1 MRRPRIPC
9 RNVALR
15 VLLERVDTRTDSGV
29 FAQLYGTVELLEPDE
44 RARVKAT
51 VINKFRGDVSI
62 LQSGLD
68 MLYDLVKIPCA
79 GVMPY
84 VRVDIDDEDSLS
96 ERLTSGERRDID
108 IAACRCLESAAA
120 CRCSAGRYPT
130 RTRPRAA
137 AIIRALCAR
146 RGISFDEGAVFDVHA
161 YRESQYDKLAD
172 SVRGA
177 LDAVCAA
184 DRRGM
189 RAR

>member
-1 MRRPRIPC
+1 M
-9 RNVALR
+9 
-15 VLLERVDTRTDSGV
+15 ERVDTRTDSGV

-79 GVMPY
+79 GVVPY
-84 VRVDIDDEDSLS
+84 VRVDIDDKDSLS

-120 CRCSAGRYPT
+120 CRCSEGRYPT

-137 AIIRALCAR
+137 AMIRALCAR

-184 DRRGM
+184 DRRGI
-189 RAR
+189 RARGQM

>member
-1 MRRPRIPC
+1 
-9 RNVALR
+9 
-15 VLLERVDTRTDSGV
+15 
-29 FAQLYGTVELLEPDE
+29 
-44 RARVKAT
+44 
-51 VINKFRGDVSI
+51 
-62 LQSGLD
+62 

-79 GVMPY
+79 GVVPY

-108 IAACRCLESAAA
+108 IAACRCLESAVV
-120 CRCSAGRYPT
+120 CRYSAGRYPT

-137 AIIRALCAR
+137 AIIRAFCAR

-184 DRRGM
+184 DRRGIL
-189 RAR
+189 AR